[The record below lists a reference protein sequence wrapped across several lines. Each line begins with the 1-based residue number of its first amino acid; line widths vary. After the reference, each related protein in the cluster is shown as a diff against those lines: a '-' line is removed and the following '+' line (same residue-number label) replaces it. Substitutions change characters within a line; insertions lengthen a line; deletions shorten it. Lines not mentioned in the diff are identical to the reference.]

1 LTKPEKNANIVC
13 MDFNTV
19 LDDLIFS
26 LRSSDPYKIILFGSY
41 AGGNPHKDSD
51 IDLMVILDNDHV
63 SKTYNERL
71 EKKVFIRN
79 LILEINRKIPIDLLV
94 YSKAELNLI
103 KNYGNYF
110 IDEIERTGKVIY
122 EKAS

>member
-1 LTKPEKNANIVC
+1 

-19 LDDLIFS
+19 LDELIFS

-41 AGGNPHKDSD
+41 AGGNPHEDSD

-63 SKTYNERL
+63 SKTYKERL
-71 EKKVFIRN
+71 EKRVFIRN
-79 LILEINRKIPIDLLV
+79 LVLEINRKIPIDILV

-103 KNYGNYF
+103 KNHGNFF